1 MSNSDESISLMNE
14 SNKQTE
20 KPDEAMIKI
29 GDENDCSVLPT
40 SKTSKNVVSSVEPT
54 YIKVI
59 DEENDEPIEIP
70 IENDGLL
77 MLSTLAA
84 QFPGASGIKFR
95 SSSGAFRGLRLDDG
109 GKIHPPHGEDG
120 WSDRTYVAVFPKE
133 NTKRKMDDHVDASGA
148 TKLKKLE
155 RKKCS
160 DLIVLGLPY
169 KTTEDEVREYFE
181 QFGEVLVAQVK
192 KDARTNRSK
201 GFGFI
206 RFADYDSQVTALSQK
221 HNIDGRWCDVKIP
234 NSRSDTANPVD
245 RKIFVGRINE
255 SVTVDDL
262 REHFVQFGDVID
274 VFIPKPFRGF
284 GFVTF
289 SEPEIAASL
298 CGEDYIVKGCSIHVS
313 QAVPKDHPPYGGHN
327 NGNSPMDSNSRLGS
341 RGGGNVYGRNNV
353 FSPDGGS
360 SSRYSGGRSLAEPYH
375 RRWDSLGPIDD
386 YFSPSAAG
394 GGGGRYYANDR
405 GDTRNSPFAYD
416 QSPHA
421 NKVWN
426 YPPYNASYN
435 VTPSGNSAVNPA
447 AFSPPWTGGV
457 GGCCPPSAL
466 QRNMTPTPQ
475 QHQQI
480 YAPPGS
486 NQAGYAAATQPAAAV
501 QSAIT
506 GYSNNHQN
514 SAETNQAT
522 ASMGALNLNSLINPS
537 MLAAAQ
543 ALIAAATGAATGGSA
558 SDFTKLI
565 SSFQMTQN
573 AANGN
578 ANGQQVGG
586 AQQTSSTSAS
596 SSTANW
602 WPSLGSGAN
611 NSTAD
616 PNNQNAATSRK
627 SNVAQPTSSS
637 PSTSAAGA
645 YRTESWR

>member
-1 MSNSDESISLMNE
+1 MILIFSESVTCKKEEKNLCTMSNNDESISLIND

-20 KPDEAMIKI
+20 KADDAVIKI
-29 GDENDCSVLPT
+29 EDENGLSLAPRI
-40 SKTSKNVVSSVEPT
+40 KTSKDILPTAAEPT

-77 MLSTLAA
+77 LLSTLAA
-84 QFPGASGIKFR
+84 QYPGASGIKFR
-95 SSSGAFRGLRLDDG
+95 TSSGAFR
-109 GKIHPPHGEDG
+109 
-120 WSDRTYVAVFPKE
+120 E

-192 KDARTNRSK
+192 KDAKTNRSK

-234 NSRSDTANPVD
+234 NSKFDTANPVD

-255 SVTVDDL
+255 SVTVEDL

-313 QAVPKDHPPYGGHN
+313 QAVPKDHSPHGHN
-327 NGNSPMDSNSRLGS
+327 NGNSPMDNSNRLGP

-375 RRWDSLGPIDD
+375 RRWDSGPVDD
-386 YFSPSAAG
+386 YFSPSMPAG
-394 GGGGRYYANDR
+394 SRFYSNDR
-405 GDTRNSPFAYD
+405 GDNRHSPFAYD

-426 YPPYNASYN
+426 YPPYNSYN
-435 VTPSGNSAVNPA
+435 VTPGGNSGVNPTA
-447 AFSPPWTGGV
+447 AFSPPWTGG
-457 GGCCPPSAL
+457 GGCGPPSA
-466 QRNMTPTPQ
+466 QRNMTPVAP
-475 QHQQI
+475 QHQQQHM
-480 YAPPGS
+480 YAHQPVAN
-486 NQAGYAAATQPAAAV
+486 NQNTYAATAPATI
-501 QSAIT
+501 QSTI
-506 GYSNNHQN
+506 GYSNQN

-522 ASMGALNLNSLINPS
+522 ASMGALNLNSLINPGI
-537 MLAAAQ
+537 LAAAQ
-543 ALIAAATGAATGGSA
+543 AFIAAATGAATGGAA
-558 SDFTKLI
+558 SDFTKLM

-573 AANGN
+573 ATNGN
-578 ANGQQVGG
+578 SNGQAAP
-586 AQQTSSTSAS
+586 AQQVPSSAAS
-596 SSTANW
+596 GSTGSW
-602 WPSLGSGAN
+602 WPSLSGGSSSSGPN

-616 PNNQNAATSRK
+616 ANQNAATLRK
-627 SNVAQPTSSS
+627 PNVAQRTSS
-637 PSTSAAGA
+637 PPATSTANA
-645 YRTESWR
+645 YRSDGW